1 MRLEDISRQVEKDPH
16 GFVAACEA
24 EYDRKIDAIADAVAS
39 DASECPIVLL
49 SGPSGSGKTTTAHRI
64 AERLERRGLRMH
76 IVSMDNY
83 FRSFTD
89 EEQALF
95 RKHKLDLESPDRMNG
110 ELMASQLEA
119 IMRGE
124 EIRLPRFDF
133 TTNISSL
140 GDKTLRLGRGELV
153 IFEGIHALNPDVL
166 GSTDDY
172 TTRIYVSVR
181 TRLEFEDGRAP
192 LHPSMVRLARRMI
205 RDRRERGRT
214 FSDVVELYASVE
226 RGENL
231 YIMPYKHRANHDVD
245 TLIPYEL
252 CVYKNSLPPSM
263 PDQQERHPWLG
274 ELFAAI
280 GQLPALNPDILPP
293 DTLIREFVG
302 R

>member
-1 MRLEDISRQVEKDPH
+1 MKGRTVEIPQ
-16 GFVAACEA
+16 
-24 EYDRKIDAIADAVAS
+24 Y
-39 DASECPIVLL
+39 
-49 SGPSGSGKTTTAHRI
+49 
-64 AERLERRGLRMH
+64 
-76 IVSMDNY
+76 
-83 FRSFTD
+83 
-89 EEQALF
+89 
-95 RKHKLDLESPDRMNG
+95 
-110 ELMASQLEA
+110 
-119 IMRGE
+119 
-124 EIRLPRFDF
+124 DF
-133 TTNISSL
+133 TTNSRVKS
-140 GDKTLRLGRGELV
+140 GQTLRLRPGELLL
-153 IFEGIHALNPDVL
+153 FEGIHALNPTL
-166 GSTDDY
+166 LSSSDDY

-192 LHPSMVRLARRMI
+192 LHPSMIRLARRMI